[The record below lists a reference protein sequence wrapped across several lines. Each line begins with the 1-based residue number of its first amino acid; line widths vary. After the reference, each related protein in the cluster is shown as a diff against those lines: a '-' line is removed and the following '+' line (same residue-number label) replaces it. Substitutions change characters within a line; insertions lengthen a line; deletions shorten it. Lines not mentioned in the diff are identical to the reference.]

1 LRRLQYLEKSI
12 DSMLSKLKR
21 LLEDSKT
28 RKGISLSE
36 KWWKENE
43 KMTGIRPCQQAGI
56 IS

>member
-1 LRRLQYLEKSI
+1 
-12 DSMLSKLKR
+12 MLSKLKR